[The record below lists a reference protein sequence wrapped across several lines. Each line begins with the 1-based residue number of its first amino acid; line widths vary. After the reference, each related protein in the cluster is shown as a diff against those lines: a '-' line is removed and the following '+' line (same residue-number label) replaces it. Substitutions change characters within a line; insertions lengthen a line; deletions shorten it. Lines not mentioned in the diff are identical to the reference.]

1 MNKFKVVAI
10 DSKNAVEIIDL
21 CETFKDAQ
29 DLQLRCEEGDDKH
42 DPCVYLIEEAVDA

>member
-1 MNKFKVVAI
+1 MSKFKIVAI
-10 DSKNAVEIIDL
+10 DSKSTVETVGL

-42 DPCVYLIEEAVDA
+42 DPCVYLIEEVTDA

>member
-1 MNKFKVVAI
+1 MNTFKVVAV
-10 DSKNAVEIIDL
+10 DSNGAVEIVGL

>member
-1 MNKFKVVAI
+1 MKKFKVVAI
-10 DSKNAVEIIDL
+10 DLKSAVEIVGL

-42 DPCVYLIEEAVDA
+42 DPCVYLIEETVDA

>member
-1 MNKFKVVAI
+1 MKKFKVVAI
-10 DSKNAVEIIDL
+10 DSKSAVEIVGL
-21 CETFKDAQ
+21 CKTFKDAQ